1 MIAAPTFRLF
11 NVPHFDSTSPYGN
24 RHNLK
29 CFFVL
34 WTPDKLEDDGLEP
47 FKIALLYFTEN
58 KAPLK
63 YIMRK
68 YATYLNFTDDV
79 EFMSVDLIDDVKTTL
94 ISLGTL
100 LSTILSVF
108 QIAFFGGLWWWSMY
122 EKFRW
127 NAWNSH
133 QIEEQ

>member
-1 MIAAPTFRLF
+1 MHCYT
-11 NVPHFDSTSPYGN
+11 
-24 RHNLK
+24 
-29 CFFVL
+29 
-34 WTPDKLEDDGLEP
+34 
-47 FKIALLYFTEN
+47 FTEN

-100 LSTILSVF
+100 LSTILRSVF
-108 QIAFFGGLWWWSMY
+108 QIAFFGGL
-122 EKFRW
+122 
-127 NAWNSH
+127 
-133 QIEEQ
+133 

>member
-1 MIAAPTFRLF
+1 MHCYTF
-11 NVPHFDSTSPYGN
+11 T
-24 RHNLK
+24 
-29 CFFVL
+29 
-34 WTPDKLEDDGLEP
+34 
-47 FKIALLYFTEN
+47 TEN

-108 QIAFFGGLWWWSMY
+108 QIAFFGGL
-122 EKFRW
+122 
-127 NAWNSH
+127 
-133 QIEEQ
+133 